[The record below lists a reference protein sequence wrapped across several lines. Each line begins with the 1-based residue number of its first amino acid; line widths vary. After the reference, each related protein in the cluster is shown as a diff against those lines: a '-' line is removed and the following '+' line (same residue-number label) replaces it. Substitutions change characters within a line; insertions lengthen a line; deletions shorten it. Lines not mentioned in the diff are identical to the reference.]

1 MISPTSALPHLFKDG
16 LTTYAILDG
25 AQAPDLRQN
34 LHASGLEFICL
45 YRGEIPD
52 DLAQVA
58 PYLVALKREH
68 NFTAWILERG
78 WGHSWGIF
86 ARAEAAIAMPEIRKH
101 FRKFLLV
108 EFPDRKPRY
117 FRYYDPRVLNNYLPT
132 CNQDEVRTLL
142 GPLND
147 YIAES
152 LEPGVATRYSAAR
165 GLLCIENLRLE

>member
-1 MISPTSALPHLFKDG
+1 MISIPYALGQLFNEG
-16 LTTYAILDG
+16 FTTYAVLDG
-25 AQAPDLRQN
+25 AQVPELPQR
-34 LHASGLEFICL
+34 LHATDLGFICL

-58 PYLVALKREH
+58 PYLVELKREDP
-68 NFTAWILERG
+68 FTKWILEHG

-86 ARAEAAIAMPEIRKH
+86 ARAEAAIALPEVRKH

-132 CNQDEVRTLL
+132 CNQEEVRTLL

-152 LEPGVATRYSAAR
+152 LEPGVATRYSIAR
-165 GLLCIENLRLE
+165 GLLCIENLRLH

>member
-1 MISPTSALPHLFKDG
+1 MMSPTVALSYLFKDG
-16 LTTYAILDG
+16 LTTYAVVAG
-25 AQAPDLRQN
+25 AQAPELPQR
-34 LHASGLEFICL
+34 LHASGLEFVCL

-58 PYLVALKREH
+58 PYLVALKREDK
-68 NFTAWILERG
+68 FTEWILERG

-86 ARAEAAIAMPEIRKH
+86 ARADSAIGLSEIRKH

-117 FRYYDPRVLNNYLPT
+117 FRYYDPRVLTSYLPT
-132 CNQDEVRTLL
+132 CNQEEVRVML
-142 GPLND
+142 GPLAD

-152 LEPGVATRYSAAR
+152 FEPGIATRYSAAR
-165 GLLCIENLRLE
+165 GLLCIENLRLQ